1 MTTSAQIGIEQT
13 IILSQ
18 ADIQTLYSVGKIIV
32 PAESNFANIFNKAT
46 LFYTYQNTVF
56 SGVDNLMAFYYVPS
70 VGDPILISN
79 SLNATN
85 IIGIPQRTIT
95 SFNAAD
101 PYPCVMADSGNC
113 SIMLKM
119 LGADPTGGDT
129 RSTLSVKIE
138 YDVLQL
144 S

>member
-13 IILSQ
+13 IILNQS
-18 ADIQTLYSVGKIIV
+18 DIQTLYSAGKIIV
-32 PAESNFANIFNKAT
+32 PAEANYANIFNSAS
-46 LFYTYQNTVF
+46 LFYTYYGSVF
-56 SGVDNLMAFYYVPS
+56 SNVDNLLAFYYVPS

-85 IIGIPQRTIT
+85 ILGLPQRTIS
-95 SFNAAD
+95 SFTPAE
-101 PYPCVMADSGNC
+101 PYPCIMDESGNC

-119 LGADPTGGDT
+119 LGANPTGGDT
-129 RSTLSVKIE
+129 RSTLSVKIT
-138 YDVLQL
+138 YDILQL